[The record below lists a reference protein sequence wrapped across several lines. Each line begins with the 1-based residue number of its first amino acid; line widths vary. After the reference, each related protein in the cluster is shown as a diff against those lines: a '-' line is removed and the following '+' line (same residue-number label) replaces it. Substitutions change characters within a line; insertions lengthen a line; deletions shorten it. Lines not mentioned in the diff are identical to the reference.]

1 MGVGEAVE
9 FDTRVPHGY
18 AYAGNKALELL
29 VIFGRDREQV
39 HVLGGKATDRHQDP
53 AAQPPS

>member
-1 MGVGEAVE
+1 ME

-18 AYAGNKALELL
+18 ANAGTKALELL
-29 VIFGRDREQV
+29 VIFGQDGEEV
-39 HVLGGKATDRHQDP
+39 HVLGGKATDRHQDA